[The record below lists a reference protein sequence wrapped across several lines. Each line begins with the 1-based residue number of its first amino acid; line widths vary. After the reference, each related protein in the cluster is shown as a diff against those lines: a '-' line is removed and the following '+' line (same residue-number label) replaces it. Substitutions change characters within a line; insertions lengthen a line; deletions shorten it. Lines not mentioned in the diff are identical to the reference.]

1 MCDGMQMYYN
11 KKHIETEK
19 KFYKKMN
26 KQKTFLLTLLI
37 AGAGSFFLY
46 SRYWSINGC
55 KVIDLSIWTLIVGI
69 LFVSQVLI
77 GHSIFEYERKKYT

>member
-1 MCDGMQMYYN
+1 MCNGMQMDYN

-37 AGAGSFFLY
+37 SGTGSFFLY
-46 SRYWSINGC
+46 SRYWSINSC
-55 KVIDLSIWTLIVGI
+55 KVIDLSIWTLIVVI
-69 LFVSQVLI
+69 LFVFQVLI
-77 GHSIFEYERKKYT
+77 GNSIFEYERKKYT

>member
-1 MCDGMQMYYN
+1 MCDGMHIDYN

-19 KFYKKMN
+19 RFYQKMD

-37 AGAGSFFLY
+37 VGLGSFFLY
-46 SRYWSINGC
+46 SRYWSISYF
-55 KVIDLSIWTLIVGI
+55 KVMDLSIWTLIVGI

-77 GHSIFEYERKKYT
+77 GHYIFEYERKKYM

>member
-1 MCDGMQMYYN
+1 MQIDYT

-19 KFYKKMN
+19 RFYKKMD

-37 AGAGSFFLY
+37 AGLGSFYLY
-46 SRYWSINGC
+46 NRYWSISGF

-69 LFVSQVLI
+69 LFVSEVLI
-77 GHSIFEYERKKYT
+77 GHSIFEHERKKYM

>member
-1 MCDGMQMYYN
+1 MQTDYT

-19 KFYKKMN
+19 RFYKKMD

-37 AGAGSFFLY
+37 AGLGSFFLY
-46 SRYWSINGC
+46 IWYWSISGF
-55 KVIDLSIWTLIVGI
+55 KVMDLSIWTLIVVI
-69 LFVSQVLI
+69 LFVFQVLI

>member
-46 SRYWSINGC
+46 SRYWSIESC

-77 GHSIFEYERKKYT
+77 GHSIFEYERKKYA